1 MTFTVT
7 LSQHHGGGAL
17 KQWQNLPWPRPSPGL
32 PDGTGRRPPRQ
43 SGAGG
48 RPGKQPSRHDS
59 KPDFKVPV
67 LWSPHPEGTG
77 LRPAHTHPHAFT
89 HIHTHSHVST
99 RIHMHAHAS
108 THIHTH
114 PHAFTR
120 IHSHP
125 HVSTRIHSHPH
136 ASTCIHAHPHVST
149 HIHTHA
155 HTSTWVPAPEARSCA
170 GLGRREADA
179 PCPSAQSQES
189 SPSPCALKTH
199 VVHI

>member
-1 MTFTVT
+1 MLVSSA
-7 LSQHHGGGAL
+7 LLAAASHHPLCFPDDIYSYFKPTSRRGAL
-17 KQWQNLPWPRPSPGL
+17 KQWQNLPWPHPSPGL

-77 LRPAHTHPHAFT
+77 LRPAHTHPHA
-89 HIHTHSHVST
+89 S
-99 RIHMHAHAS
+99 
-108 THIHTH
+108 
-114 PHAFTR
+114 TR

-125 HVSTRIHSHPH
+125 HVSTRIHTHAH
-136 ASTCIHAHPHVST
+136 ASTR
-149 HIHTHA
+149 IHTHSC
-155 HTSTWVPAPEARSCA
+155 TSTRIHLASCS
-170 GLGRREADA
+170 GSTPLCREADA
-179 PCPSAQSQES
+179 LCPSAQSQES

>member
-1 MTFTVT
+1 MSLIIVPQTQAITV
-7 LSQHHGGGAL
+7 LVSSALLAAASHHPLCFPDDIYSYFKPTSRRGAL
-17 KQWQNLPWPRPSPGL
+17 KQWQNLPWPHPSPGL

-77 LRPAHTHPHAFT
+77 LRPAHTHPHA
-89 HIHTHSHVST
+89 S
-99 RIHMHAHAS
+99 
-108 THIHTH
+108 
-114 PHAFTR
+114 TR

-125 HVSTRIHSHPH
+125 HVSTRIHTHAH
-136 ASTCIHAHPHVST
+136 ASTR
-149 HIHTHA
+149 IHTHSC
-155 HTSTWVPAPEARSCA
+155 TSTRIHLASCS
-170 GLGRREADA
+170 GSTPLCREADA
-179 PCPSAQSQES
+179 LCPSAQSQES